1 MFRACRRDFH
11 NRKSKEFSNHGK
23 RKHSAVPPLADN
35 SAGQICEQDAGKRIR
50 DVGRLVANRGWKVI
64 LATFKSRQ
72 ASDSRSSAT
81 VRAVIEMYRVPR
93 VAKILGTKA
102 ATVLAMIRRG
112 ELPAMLLGKRYLI
125 PSNIFEQWVQKRV
138 EANAAQVAASL
149 GAQMPT
155 KRRGRRAKPLP
166 DLSKYEP
173 LLSRSWKHER

>member
-1 MFRACRRDFH
+1 
-11 NRKSKEFSNHGK
+11 
-23 RKHSAVPPLADN
+23 
-35 SAGQICEQDAGKRIR
+35 
-50 DVGRLVANRGWKVI
+50 
-64 LATFKSRQ
+64 
-72 ASDSRSSAT
+72 
-81 VRAVIEMYRVPR
+81 VIEMYRVPR